1 MGLKTVIIQ
10 AVAVVGISAA
20 AGVAHQ
26 TIKPISRSLAP
37 ASPAPAA
44 LAAPAIPAPAAAAA
58 TPAPTAPHAPTPA
71 PAPATAAPA
80 PQPAVS
86 NDPHSKHPA
95 GTFVTLE
102 QARQLLETQAAEFI
116 DARNPD
122 EYAAGAIPGAYSIPP
137 DAFAGGAIPEVLNFI
152 AREKK
157 VVVYCGG
164 GSCDASL
171 LVALRLQGM
180 GFRDVVVFKD
190 GYNGWTAAGLPTTA
204 APAPAPAP
212 APSAPT
218 TPGGAK

>member
-1 MGLKTVIIQ
+1 MGFQSVLIQ
-10 AVAVVGISAA
+10 AVAVVGISVA

-26 TIKPISRSLAP
+26 AIKPISRSLAP
-37 ASPAPAA
+37 AVPAP
-44 LAAPAIPAPAAAAA
+44 AAA
-58 TPAPTAPHAPTPA
+58 TPAPTTPA
-71 PAPATAAPA
+71 PAPVASGTAPSTAAVTPA
-80 PQPAVS
+80 PAAQPPAAS
-86 NDPHSKHPA
+86 DPHSKYPA

-102 QARQLLETQAAEFI
+102 QTRQLLETQAAEFV
-116 DARNPD
+116 DARNAD
-122 EYAAGAIPGAYSIPP
+122 EYAAGAIPGAFSIPP

-164 GSCDASL
+164 GSCDASI

-204 APAPAPAP
+204 AP
-212 APSAPT
+212 
-218 TPGGAK
+218 GGAK